1 MTERRK
7 HLRRRTLLS
16 GRLEIAAL
24 NGWSLDCTVR
34 NLSETGARLALPG
47 DIVVPQNVS
56 LAISNGSQRQ
66 AKLIWYSQGHAG
78 FALSERRTAPRPTP
92 ANDTAPARQPA
103 GASRLEARMAA
114 IVARHPADRS
124 HFTGI

>member
-7 HLRRRTLLS
+7 HVRRRTLLN

-24 NGWSLDCTVR
+24 NGWSLECTVR

-47 DIVVPQNVS
+47 DVVVPQHVS
-56 LAISNGSQRQ
+56 LAVSDGGPRQ
-66 AKLIWYSQGHAG
+66 AKLIWYAKGQAG
-78 FALSERRTAPRPTP
+78 FAFGERRTVPQPTP
-92 ANDTAPARQPA
+92 ANDAAPARQPA
-103 GASRLEARMAA
+103 GSRLEARVAA
-114 IVARHPADRS
+114 IAARRSADRS